1 MTIFAL
7 SSGIGAAGV
16 AVIRISGPEAKNVIL
31 KLTKAPFPKP
41 KLATLKKI
49 NNINNSRPIDEGII
63 LWFPGPQSYTGEDMA
78 EIHVHGSRAV
88 INALLKSISQIK
100 GCRLAEPGE
109 FTRVAFKNGK
119 IDLLKAESIGDLIS
133 AETDLQMNQALK
145 IIAGNNFKRF
155 EDWRNALLKILS
167 HIEAKI
173 DFPDEDLP
181 TDILNKIKIQS
192 KKIINEIEI
201 SLKDNRVGEII
212 REGYK
217 ISIIGPPNVGKSSL
231 LNYLS
236 KREVA
241 IVSSSAG
248 TTRDVIETHLN
259 IDGYPII
266 ISDTAGIREAR
277 NEIEKKGIKL
287 SVKKAS
293 EADLNIIIIEPKSKQ
308 NQAFLAK
315 YINDRSLLIVN
326 KVDSSKI
333 KIPSNL
339 KKLKPILISIKK
351 HKNIQKIITL
361 IKHKI
366 KNQFKGNEHIL
377 ITRMRHRKN
386 LEDCFNHLKNFN
398 KKRDSNDFDK
408 AAEDIR
414 LATRSL
420 GKITGKFDVE
430 DILDSIFN
438 DFCIGK

>member
-1 MTIFAL
+1 
-7 SSGIGAAGV
+7 
-16 AVIRISGPEAKNVIL
+16 
-31 KLTKAPFPKP
+31 
-41 KLATLKKI
+41 
-49 NNINNSRPIDEGII
+49 
-63 LWFPGPQSYTGEDMA
+63 
-78 EIHVHGSRAV
+78 
-88 INALLKSISQIK
+88 
-100 GCRLAEPGE
+100 
-109 FTRVAFKNGK
+109 
-119 IDLLKAESIGDLIS
+119 
-133 AETDLQMNQALK
+133 MNQALK
-145 IIAGNNFKRF
+145 IIAGNNLKRF
-155 EDWRNALLKILS
+155 EKWRSVLLKILS
-167 HIEAKI
+167 YIEAKI

-181 TDILNKIKIQS
+181 TDILYKIKTQS
-192 KKIINEIEI
+192 KKIIDEIET

-236 KREVA
+236 NRDVA

-287 SVKKAS
+287 SIKKAS

-308 NQAFLAK
+308 NQLFLDK
-315 YINDRSLLIVN
+315 YMNGRSILIVN

-333 KIPSNL
+333 KISSKL

-351 HKNIQKIITL
+351 HKNIQKVIAL

-386 LEDCFNHLKNFN
+386 LEDCFNHLKNFH
-398 KKRDSNDFDK
+398 KKSDQNDFDK

-414 LATRSL
+414 LASRSL
-420 GKITGKFDVE
+420 GKITGKYRSNF
-430 DILDSIFN
+430 S
-438 DFCIGK
+438 C

>member
-7 SSGIGAAGV
+7 SSGIGVAGI

-78 EIHVHGSRAV
+78 EIHTHGSRAV
-88 INALLKSISQIK
+88 INALLRSISQIK

-109 FTRVAFKNGK
+109 FTKVAFKNGK
-119 IDLLKAESIGDLIS
+119 INLLKAESIGDLIS

-145 IIAGNNFKRF
+145 IIAGNNYKRF
-155 EDWRNALLKILS
+155 EDWRSALLKILS

-181 TDILNKIKIQS
+181 SNILNKIKIQS
-192 KKIINEIEI
+192 NKIIREIEM

-212 REGYK
+212 REGFQ

-236 KREVA
+236 NRDVA
-241 IVSSSAG
+241 IVSSTAG

-287 SVKKAS
+287 SLKKAK
-293 EADLNIIIIEPKSKQ
+293 EADLNIIMIEPKSKQ
-308 NQAFLAK
+308 NQAFLDK
-315 YINDRSLLIVN
+315 YMNDRSLLIVN

-333 KIPSNL
+333 KLASNL
-339 KKLKPILISIKK
+339 KKLSPILISIRK
-351 HKNIQKIITL
+351 HKNIQKVIAF

-366 KNQFKGNEHIL
+366 KNQFKGNENIL

-386 LEDCFNHLKNFN
+386 LEDCLNNLKNFN
-398 KKRDSNDFDK
+398 RKKDANDFDK

-414 LATRSL
+414 LASRSL

>member
-16 AVIRISGPEAKNVIL
+16 AVIRISGPDSKNVIL

-41 KLATLKKI
+41 KFATLKKI
-49 NNINNSRPIDEGII
+49 NNINNSRAIDEGII

-88 INALLKSISQIK
+88 IKTLLKSISQVN

-109 FTRVAFKNGK
+109 FTKIAFKNGK

-133 AETDLQMNQALK
+133 AETDIQMSQALK
-145 IIAGNNFKRF
+145 IIAGNNLKRF
-155 EDWRNALLKILS
+155 EEWRSGLLKILS
-167 HIEAKI
+167 NVEAKI

-192 KKIINEIEI
+192 QKITDEIEV

-231 LNYLS
+231 LNHLS
-236 KREVA
+236 NRDVA
-241 IVSSSAG
+241 IVSSLAG

-259 IDGYPII
+259 IEGFPVI

-287 SVKKAS
+287 SLKKAN
-293 EADLNIIIIEPKSKQ
+293 EADLNVIIIEPKSKQ
-308 NQAFLAK
+308 NQAFLNK
-315 YINDRSLLIVN
+315 FMNERSILIVN
-326 KVDSSKI
+326 KVDNNKVRLTSKI
-333 KIPSNL
+333 K
-339 KKLKPILISIKK
+339 KFKPILISIKK
-351 HKNIQKIITL
+351 KKNIQKVITL

-366 KNQFKGNEHIL
+366 KNQFKGNENIL
-377 ITRMRHRKN
+377 ITRMRHRQN
-386 LEDCFNHLKNFN
+386 LEDCFNSLKNFN
-398 KKRDSNDFDK
+398 NKKDINDFDK
-408 AAEDIR
+408 AAEDLR
-414 LATRSL
+414 LACRSL

-430 DILDSIFN
+430 DVLDSIFN